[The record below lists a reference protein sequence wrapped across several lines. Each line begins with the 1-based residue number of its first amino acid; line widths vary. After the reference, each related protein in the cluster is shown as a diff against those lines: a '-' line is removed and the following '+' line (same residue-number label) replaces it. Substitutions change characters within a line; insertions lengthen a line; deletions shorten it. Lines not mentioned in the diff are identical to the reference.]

1 MLKLCNRR
9 GYIKEI
15 SLFVLQVLVLE
26 VLQLVFKKWSVFGV
40 KRLAFIVLK
49 EVGEGGL
56 STLTKLAIEG
66 ASTGVTKIIYC
77 TGEGLCDKNW
87 QMDGFS

>member
-1 MLKLCNRR
+1 MKLCNRR

-26 VLQLVFKKWSVFGV
+26 VLQLVFKKWSVCGV

-49 EVGEGGL
+49 EAGEGGL
-56 STLTKLAIEG
+56 STLTKLAIEV

-77 TGEGLCDKNW
+77 TSEGLCDENW